1 MSLTPQ
7 DIQAKQFHVRFR
19 GFDVEEVDGFLEQ
32 IAENFLMVI
41 EENKAIKLQ
50 ADNCKQEL
58 ERLKKEE
65 HSFKNALISAQNV
78 ADQMVRK
85 SREEADYILSQ
96 AHEEVKRL
104 KDGALREITELEYQV
119 DQLRGTQGELQKDLR
134 AVIDDY
140 LDMIDNTAST
150 LVAEDEEFDEPE
162 NSGMIVTSDLC
173 EEDEYPEGEDELT
186 TSSELSEDVDDA
198 GMAAST
204 ALSDANVDLSDLY
217 EKIELPSEHPAAQDL
232 TGVEDKNDIDNDEE
246 TVEFESESPAI
257 DLNINESSIPDLD
270 DEIMFTLEDPLDE
283 VKIDEDK
290 S

>member
-50 ADNCKQEL
+50 ADTCRQEL
-58 ERLKKEE
+58 DKLKKEE
-65 HSFKNALISAQNV
+65 HSFKNALISAQNIS
-78 ADQMVRK
+78 DQMVRK

-104 KDGALREITELEYQV
+104 KDEALKEITELEYRV
-119 DQLRGTQGELQKDLR
+119 DQLRGTQGELENDLR

-140 LDMIDNTAST
+140 LDMIDNSSST
-150 LVAEDEEFDEPE
+150 RIGGDNAHDDTDEREMSISSELYGE
-162 NSGMIVTSDLC
+162 SD
-173 EEDEYPEGEDELT
+173 DQLT
-186 TSSELSEDVDDA
+186 TSSALTVDSEDT

-204 ALSDANVDLSDLY
+204 ALSDADVDLSDLY
-217 EKIELPSEHPAAQDL
+217 EKIELPSAHPADHDIPEA
-232 TGVEDKNDIDNDEE
+232 ENDSDDDEV
-246 TVEFESESPAI
+246 TVQFESETSLI
-257 DLNINESSIPDLD
+257 DMNIAEGSIPDLD

-283 VKIDEDK
+283 VKIEEDK